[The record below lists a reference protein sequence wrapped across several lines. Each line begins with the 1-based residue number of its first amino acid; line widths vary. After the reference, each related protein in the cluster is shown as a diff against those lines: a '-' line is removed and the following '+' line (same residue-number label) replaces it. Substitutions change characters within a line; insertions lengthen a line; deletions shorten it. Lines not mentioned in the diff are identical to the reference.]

1 MMEIQLPVETEASSD
16 KQNFANALASMA
28 DQLRLMEQ
36 KVTMAAD
43 NTIREQFQLNK
54 EEINRATYIVE
65 KLAKKHTQLQNQLQ
79 EEVNVTNTAKK
90 LS

>member
-79 EEVNVTNTAKK
+79 EEINVSNTAKK